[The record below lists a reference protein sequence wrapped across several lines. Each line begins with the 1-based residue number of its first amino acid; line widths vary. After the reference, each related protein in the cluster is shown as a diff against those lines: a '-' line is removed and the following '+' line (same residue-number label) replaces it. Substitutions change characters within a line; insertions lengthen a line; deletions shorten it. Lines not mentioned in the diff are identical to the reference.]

1 MAETSIGTSSP
12 LSVKL
17 FSTMLFAESIRN
29 SSLLRTLSHAAE
41 ATQKMALAKRE
52 SIQTPAGMPIVVVTD
67 LTRQAGDRITVDL
80 FHNIS
85 GKPFMGAAMAEGRGT
100 NITFDT
106 NEFRINQTRFPV
118 QTGDTMSQ
126 KRTKHNLRMIGKSSL
141 VNYFSRLTDQRGIV
155 HLAGAR
161 GDDTSGDWIIP
172 TDTDSDFSEIMIN
185 PVTPPTSNRYF
196 LANGGTAVAELD
208 DTNALR
214 LEDFDVITTR
224 LREEAFPIPPIKYSD
239 LGGSMDDDDDQ
250 IWCALVS
257 HRVWHYIL
265 VATATDKL
273 SYRKFV
279 ADATMRKQVTK
290 HPLFNG
296 TCGMWNG
303 MLIKRVARP
312 IRFNN
317 GTAVKTINS
326 ATGAESSSTVDVAGV
341 DRTIIL
347 GAQALALVKGNA
359 TARGSMVTGAS
370 PTFWSEKELDHG
382 DKLEVLGG
390 TMDGMGKIRF
400 TDSDDKL
407 TDYGV
412 AVIDS
417 YAPDPES
424 TEGASLRAALD

>member
-161 GDDTSGDWIIP
+161 GDDTSGDWIVP
-172 TDTDSDFSEIMIN
+172 PDTDSDFAEIMIN

-196 LANGGTAVAELD
+196 VAGGGTAASDV
-208 DTNALR
+208 NAMDPAK

-239 LGGSMDDDDDQ
+239 LGGGMDDDDDQ

-265 VATATDKL
+265 AATNANAL
-273 SYRKFV
+273 SYRKFI

-312 IRFNN
+312 IRFNV
-317 GTAVKTINS
+317 GATVKTINS
-326 ATGAESSSTVDVAGV
+326 TTGAEQSSTTTVAI

-359 TARGSMVTGAS
+359 TARGSMISGAS

-390 TMDGMGKIRF
+390 MMDGMGKIRF
-400 TDSDDKL
+400 EDSDNKL

-412 AVIDS
+412 AVLDS

-424 TEGASLRAALD
+424 ADGATLRGNLD